1 MSRNLL
7 LESGRLYAWHSSDA
21 KSYVDIST
29 PGIVT
34 KIKEGGAG
42 LTINAYLWPA
52 NDTSPNVAHCCTSL
66 FDLANAFDCF
76 TLSVDIKV
84 SSSAVKASVRYDMR
98 YSLVIDYGD
107 QGGSGL
113 DVSGMTEWTRVHL
126 TVPLVQTKGKAKSS
140 LFCVFFADDS
150 PAGGSVQ
157 WRNMKLEVGDT
168 GSEWTPAP
176 EDVLLSSIPESI
188 LEPGA
193 ISTGNQVVAGQTLGN
208 MKSSDSSWMTIRVRT
223 KNIIPLLGNRAF
235 YINFPT
241 NLQCFPIYFD
251 SSSLSIAAPCDA
263 HTTKN
268 VFVAPQGAV
277 GVELVFRKS
286 DDSAI
291 TPAEVTNVTGGGV
304 LYGNFS

>member
-7 LESGRLYAWHSSDA
+7 LKSGRLYAWHSSDA

-34 KIKEGGAG
+34 KTKEGGAG
-42 LTINAYLWPA
+42 LATNAYLWPA

-98 YSLVIDYGD
+98 YSSVTEYGD
-107 QGGSGL
+107 QGGTGL

-126 TVPLVQTKGKAKSS
+126 TVPLVQTKGKATSS

-168 GSEWTPAP
+168 GSDWTPAP
-176 EDVLLSSIPESI
+176 EDYICFTPSD

-193 ISTGNQVVAGQTLGN
+193 ISSGASAFPNRTFSSL
-208 MKSSDSSWMTIRVRT
+208 KSDGDWLTKRVRT
-223 KNIIPLLGNRAF
+223 KQPLSLQGYKYF
-235 YINFPT
+235 YVDFPSGIV
-241 NLQCFPIYFD
+241 CFPIYFD
-251 SSSLSIAAPCDA
+251 SAGLSIEYPCEQHENSMLFSAPSNA
-263 HTTKN
+263 ES
-268 VFVAPQGAV
+268 VA
-277 GVELVFRKS
+277 LVFKKVDS
-286 DDSAI
+286 SAI
-291 TPAEVTNVTGGGV
+291 TPADVTNVTGGGV

>member
-7 LESGRLYAWHSSDA
+7 LKSGRLYAWHSSDA

-42 LTINAYLWPA
+42 LTIDAYLWPA

-208 MKSSDSSWMTIRVRT
+208 MKSSDSSLMTIRVRT

-277 GVELVFRKS
+277 GVELVFRKPDS
-286 DDSAI
+286 SAI
-291 TPAEVTNVTGGGV
+291 TPAEVTNVTGGGA
-304 LYGNFS
+304 LWQL